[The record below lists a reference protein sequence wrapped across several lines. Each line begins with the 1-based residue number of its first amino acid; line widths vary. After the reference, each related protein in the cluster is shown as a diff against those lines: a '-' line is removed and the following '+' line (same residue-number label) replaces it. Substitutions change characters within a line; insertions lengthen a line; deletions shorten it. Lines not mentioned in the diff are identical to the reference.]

1 MKKFFSISLLLLIFQ
16 TSLMSLTIFLDCEDQ
31 NLRNFLMM
39 KIKTFEFS
47 NIKEESDVFVVL
59 KKDINESNISFTL
72 FSYGQN
78 SYKNLSDTV
87 KLFFDRNIS
96 EYDIYQNLY
105 ESFIIMLLG
114 NFFEQNYLER
124 ISITEMEKTFE
135 EKKGYGWNF
144 NLEGLTEIYSEN
156 QYKNNLLKVKLGGNR
171 FINYDQIKLDLSFSV
186 SKKYFYL
193 DSNRVLTSFNRNI
206 FSEIEYI
213 QAINDRMSSRVK
225 LDGYNSIFSNYKLK
239 NDLSIGIEYSFFPYV
254 EGNTRLLKVSYEY
267 EPSFIIYYDTTVYDK
282 IREILQ
288 RNIVK
293 LSYDVLFPKG
303 NVSLS
308 LIGSNY
314 IQYFDQYSLSLEGS
328 MKLYF
333 FKGFSV
339 NLYGDFVVPR
349 DKRNIEKAGYTDEDL
364 LLLQKE
370 RATDYAFFIELSLS
384 YTWGSK
390 YINIESF
397 RF

>member
-1 MKKFFSISLLLLIFQ
+1 MTKVK
-16 TSLMSLTIFLDCEDQ
+16 
-31 NLRNFLMM
+31 N
-39 KIKTFEFS
+39 FEFS
-47 NIKEESDVFVVL
+47 NIKEESDVFFVL
-59 KKDINESNISFTL
+59 KRDVNETNISFTL

-78 SYKNLSDTV
+78 KYKNLSDTM
-87 KLFFDRNIS
+87 KLFFDKNIS

-105 ESFIIMLLG
+105 KSFIVMLLG
-114 NFFEQNYLER
+114 NFFEQDYLEKV
-124 ISITEMEKTFE
+124 SITETEKIVE
-135 EKKGYGWNF
+135 EKKVYGWNF
-144 NLEGLTEIYSEN
+144 NLEGLTELYSEN
-156 QYKNNLLKVKLGGNR
+156 QYKNNLLKIKLGGNR
-171 FINYDQIKLDLSFSV
+171 FINDDQMKLELSFSV

-193 DSNRVLTSFNRNI
+193 DSNRILTSFNRNV
-206 FSEIEYI
+206 FSEVEYI
-213 QAINDRMSSRVK
+213 QAINDRISSRVK

-239 NDLSIGIEYSFFPYV
+239 NDLSIGIEYSLFPYV
-254 EGNTRLLKVSYEY
+254 EGNTRLLKISYEF

-282 IREILQ
+282 IREILH
-288 RNIVK
+288 RNIIK
-293 LSYDVLFPKG
+293 LSYNVLFPKG
-303 NVSLS
+303 NISLS
-308 LIGSNY
+308 LLGSNY

-349 DKRNIEKAGYTDEDL
+349 DKRNIQKAGYTDEDL

-370 RATDYAFFIELSLS
+370 RATDYAFFLEVSLS